1 VDSANQIA
9 DAATEPTPVPVEKVP
24 VVPLRVRRSEEAIDL
39 LEVAGPSVVKR
50 AAPLFGGIVALLTVR
65 YLFRRRRGRHHR

>member
-1 VDSANQIA
+1 
-9 DAATEPTPVPVEKVP
+9 VEKVP